1 MYIEVEECK
10 PYADICPVC
19 KGGGMYREYRNY
31 TNCVYIERQCHGC
44 GGKGWV
50 ELGGKKDVR

>member
-19 KGGGMYREYRNY
+19 GGSGRYKEYIGY
-31 TNCVYIERQCHGC
+31 SNCTYSERQCHGC

-50 ELGGKKDVR
+50 ELGGKNV

>member
-1 MYIEVEECK
+1 MLINNEESR

-19 KGGGMYREYRNY
+19 KGGGRYREYMNY
-31 TNCVYIERQCHGC
+31 TNYSYIERQCHGC

-50 ELGGKKDVR
+50 ELGGKKDV

>member
-19 KGGGMYREYRNY
+19 KGGGMYREYMNY
-31 TNCVYIERQCHGC
+31 SNYSYIERTCHGC